1 MADFQIRAV
10 TKYTMGSPLKAR
22 RVVNAVRGMQALEAL
37 EVLEL
42 MSQAAADVVAKTIKS
57 AVANADENYGL
68 DANDL
73 VIAEITANEGPRLR
87 RYRFGARGRIKPIR
101 KRTTHIT
108 VVLEEQ
114 LEEEDHFGT

>member
-1 MADFQIRAV
+1 MAGFQVKAV
-10 TKYTMGSPLKAR
+10 TKYVMGSPLKAR
-22 RVVNAVRGMQALEAL
+22 RVVNAVRGMQALDAL
-37 EVLEL
+37 EMLNL
-42 MSQAAADVVAKTIKS
+42 MPHAAAEVVAKTVKS

-73 VIAEITANEGPRLR
+73 FIAEITANEGPRLR

-114 LEEEDHFGT
+114 EEEEYLGA

>member
-1 MADFQIRAV
+1 MADFQVRAV
-10 TKYTMGSPLKAR
+10 AKYVMGSPLKAR
-22 RVVNAVRGMQALEAL
+22 RVVNVVRGMPALEAL
-37 EVLEL
+37 EVLAL
-42 MSQAAADVVAKTIKS
+42 MPQAAADVVFKTIKS

-87 RYRFGARGRIKPIR
+87 RIRFGARGRIKPIR

-114 LEEEDHFGT
+114 EEEENFGA